1 MRSAERELA
10 EMERKKQAAEAMNAN
25 NARPRTL
32 VDLNKERLVELTHQI
47 GLEVKRLANTRVQLS
62 KVKNSGNSIS
72 SANGVMSSPAL
83 PTTAIIKS
91 KESTSISMKKS
102 GSSAVSAA
110 NSENVVEKNGRA
122 LTVPDGLLPELC
134 K

>member
-1 MRSAERELA
+1 
-10 EMERKKQAAEAMNAN
+10 MERKKQAAEAMNAN